1 MGRLLGVLA
10 LLAAVAAGAVSGALA
25 LGAGTAGPGTQFA
38 GSVAPCPLH
47 DHRPVTSDR
56 PGASTQL
63 VPAGS
68 VVVHVCNYSG
78 FTEPPPLPQTG
89 PAHRLIGE
97 GGVLDRSRVARI
109 ANELD
114 AIPPAPPGHGIA
126 CPADFGNQLVAYFL
140 YPSGVVDPVTIG
152 LSGCQSI
159 TNGHVDRLGMGRPV
173 VSELAR
179 LARPATIRGRVE
191 LCGGP
196 APGRCRVETGGV
208 CTPSSGCSTTD
219 RVAVVEAGGP
229 RVVTVRLHR
238 ARFSVEVPAGGYK
251 LELLADGRRVHGKV
265 VQVRRAKARAG
276 RTTSVVFV
284 IAIP

>member
-1 MGRLLGVLA
+1 MGRALGVLA
-10 LLAAVAAGAVSGALA
+10 ALAALAAAAVAVATSPPDPSGGMAPAV
-25 LGAGTAGPGTQFA
+25 
-38 GSVAPCPLH
+38 SVAPCPLH
-47 DHRPVTSDR
+47 DHRPITSDR
-56 PGASTQL
+56 PGAGMQL
-63 VPAGS
+63 VPSGATI
-68 VVVHVCNYSG
+68 VHVCDYSG

-97 GGVLDRSRVARI
+97 GGVLDVARARRI
-109 ANELD
+109 ADELN
-114 AIPPAPPGHGIA
+114 AIPPRSGPIA

-276 RTTSVVFV
+276 RTTSVVFL